1 MKKKKI
7 FGLSLLLIGLI
18 ILSYPF
24 VLMVHYDIAQLETNQ
39 AFITY
44 QENSQVNLKR
54 IYSAIKETTISTPIR
69 DVFTE
74 KKNGQNSPY
83 STVIDTNKV
92 WGQIV
97 IPSLGQR
104 FDLYLDADYNKLT
117 KGVATLV
124 GTGAPLGI
132 KGQRPIIAGHR
143 ITYNNMSFNFI
154 PELKKGDKI
163 FIIFLNQTLIYSVY
177 SKEIID
183 EYDSNK
189 LKPVSG
195 QDTITLMTCTN
206 APQYNQRYLVNAKRV
221 ETTYQVPQKTINKT
235 INKTSILN
243 VITSKDHSTLFK
255 VKRSSPY
262 LILILSFS
270 LLVYFGKKFYQLVKQ
285 LKE

>member
-74 KKNGQNSPY
+74 KKKNGQNGPY
-83 STVIDTNKV
+83 STVLDTNKV

-143 ITYNNMSFNFI
+143 ITYNSMSFNFI

-189 LKPVSG
+189 LKPISG

-235 INKTSILN
+235 SILN
-243 VITSKDHSTLFK
+243 VITSKDNSTLFK
-255 VKRSSPY
+255 IKRSSPY

>member
-74 KKNGQNSPY
+74 KKKNGQSGPY
-83 STVIDTNKV
+83 STVLDTNKV

-154 PELKKGDKI
+154 PELKKGNKI

-235 INKTSILN
+235 SILN
-243 VITSKDHSTLFK
+243 VITSKDNSTLFK
-255 VKRSSPY
+255 IKRSSPY

>member
-74 KKNGQNSPY
+74 KKKNGQNGPY
-83 STVIDTNKV
+83 STVLDTNKV

-235 INKTSILN
+235 SILN
-243 VITSKDHSTLFK
+243 VITSKDNSTLFK
-255 VKRSSPY
+255 IKRSSPY

>member
-69 DVFTE
+69 DVFTQK
-74 KKNGQNSPY
+74 KKNGQNGPY
-83 STVIDTNKV
+83 STVLDTNKV

-235 INKTSILN
+235 SILN
-243 VITSKDHSTLFK
+243 VITSKDNSTLFK
-255 VKRSSPY
+255 IKRSSPY

>member
-74 KKNGQNSPY
+74 KKKNGQNGPY
-83 STVIDTNKV
+83 STVLDTNKV

-189 LKPVSG
+189 LKPISG

-235 INKTSILN
+235 SILN
-243 VITSKDHSTLFK
+243 VITSKDNSTLFK
-255 VKRSSPY
+255 IKRSSPY